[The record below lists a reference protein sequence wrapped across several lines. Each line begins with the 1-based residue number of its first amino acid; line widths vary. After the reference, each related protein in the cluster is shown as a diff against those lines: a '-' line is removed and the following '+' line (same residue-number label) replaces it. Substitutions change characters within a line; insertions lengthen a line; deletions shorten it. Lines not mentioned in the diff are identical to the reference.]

1 MLALTLLVV
10 LPLAADPSPAEP
22 VPTSVNHQPATE
34 RGGAVAPAALP
45 GGSMAFWG
53 TIGAPEVAA
62 GYRQGFSILE
72 FEAIARFHYLEL
84 SATAEAGVRLAAW
97 KSART
102 IVAPTFSLGLKLNSG
117 ARAFDPYNF
126 GYVALRPRAG
136 LVTSIAVS
144 DVLQVLALVDVPWAI
159 ALNVQGFQ
167 VTPTVGAG
175 VEFSLNQKLSLV
187 GVGQLGVDLI
197 KEPLGVVV
205 PRLGWAVRLG
215 VGYRLF

>member
-1 MLALTLLVV
+1 MLALSLLVA
-10 LPLAADPSPAEP
+10 LPLAADPAPEPA
-22 VPTSVNHQPATE
+22 PTSVNRQPATE
-34 RGGAVAPAALP
+34 RGAALAPAALP

-53 TIGAPEVAA
+53 TIGAPEVAG
-62 GYRQGFSILE
+62 GYRQGFSAIE
-72 FEAIARFHYLEL
+72 IEAIARFNYLEL
-84 SATAEAGVRLAAW
+84 AAIAEAGVRLAAW
-97 KSART
+97 KTART
-102 IVAPTFSLGLKLNSG
+102 IVAPTASLGLVFNSG

-126 GYVALRPRAG
+126 AHVGLRPRLG
-136 LVTSIAVS
+136 LVTSISIS
-144 DVLQVLALVDVPWAI
+144 DVLQVLALLDVPWTI

-167 VTPTVGAG
+167 LTPTVGAG
-175 VEFSLNQKLSLV
+175 VEFSLNQKLSLL